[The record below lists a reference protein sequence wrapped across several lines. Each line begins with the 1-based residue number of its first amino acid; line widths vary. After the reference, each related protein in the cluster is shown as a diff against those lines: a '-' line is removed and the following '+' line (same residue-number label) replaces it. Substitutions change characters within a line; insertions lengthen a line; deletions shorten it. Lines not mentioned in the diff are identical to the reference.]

1 MKEYLLSRASTGK
14 FRFAIVEW
22 DEEWKE
28 PEHAFLITRK
38 YGQIG
43 GKVTESPKTWIEK
56 GKAGR
61 SHREQATL
69 KFNSFVKGY
78 LDKGYIKVPSDPNTY
93 SEEKCVELFGEV
105 KTNQYGVIKPQLA
118 KQADKVTNK
127 KIFDKEWLISRK
139 LDGVKALFYWDGKE
153 VHTASRGGEHYDV
166 ATTHLRKNPQLVEFF
181 KANPTII
188 LDGELFKRFKTLQQ
202 ISGAA
207 RMEKNAYDC
216 DWLEY
221 WVYDCY
227 DTANP
232 DIIAE
237 NRWKFLVG
245 NFAQAN
251 NIPIYSVVLDDYTE
265 TSIKLLFHEYVS
277 GWDNM
282 NKLHDQWVAEGFE
295 GAVITDPTKPYKP
308 GSRCNNLI
316 KIKHYQ
322 SEDFKVIG
330 YKLGLRGSEDM
341 TFTCELEDGR
351 TFEAMPCGDR
361 ATKAEYVEN
370 FETKYKGHKAECT
383 FFNYSDDKIP
393 TQSKLRIFRFDL
405 EQNDRTF

>member
-43 GKVTESPKTWIEK
+43 GKVTESPKTWIKK

-69 KFNSFVKGY
+69 QFNSFVKGY

-93 SEEKCVELFGEV
+93 SEEKCIELFGEV

-153 VHTASRGGEHYDV
+153 VHTASRGGEHYDI
-166 ATTHLRKNPQLVEFF
+166 ATTHLRENPQLIEFF

-237 NRWKFLVG
+237 DRWKFLVG

-265 TSIKLLFHEYVS
+265 APIKLLFHEYVS

-295 GAVITDPTKPYKP
+295 GAVITDPSKPYKV

-370 FETKYKGHKAECT
+370 FDTKYREHKAECT
-383 FFNYSDDKIP
+383 FFNYSDDGIP
-393 TQSKLRIFRFDL
+393 TQPKLRIFRFDL
-405 EQNDRTF
+405 ED

>member
-61 SHREQATL
+61 THREQATL
-69 KFNSFVKGY
+69 QFNSFVKGY
-78 LDKGYIKVPSDPNTY
+78 LDKGYIKVPTDPNTY
-93 SEEKCVELFGEV
+93 SEEKCTELFGEV

-166 ATTHLRKNPQLVEFF
+166 ATTHLRENPQLIEFF
-181 KANPTII
+181 NANPTII

-232 DIIAE
+232 DMIAE
-237 NRWKFLVG
+237 DRWKFLVG

-265 TSIKLLFHEYVS
+265 APIKLLFHEYVS

-295 GAVITDPTKPYKP
+295 GAVITDPNKSYKP

-341 TFTCELEDGR
+341 TFTCELKDGR

-370 FETKYKGHKAECT
+370 FETKYKNKIGECT
-383 FFNYSDDKIP
+383 FFSWSDAGLP
-393 TQSKLRIFRFDL
+393 LQPRFRIFRWDL
-405 EQNDRTF
+405 M

>member
-1 MKEYLLSRASTGK
+1 MKEYLLGKASTSK
-14 FRFAIVEW
+14 FRFVIVEW
-22 DEEWKE
+22 DENWRE
-28 PEHAFLITRK
+28 PEHAYLITRK

-43 GKVTESPKTWIEK
+43 GKVTESPKTWIKK

-61 SHREQATL
+61 THREQAIL
-69 KFNSFVKGY
+69 QFNSFVKGY
-78 LDKGYIKVPSDPNTY
+78 LDKGYIKVPVDPNTY
-93 SEEKCVELFGEV
+93 SEEQCNELFGEV

-127 KIFDKEWLISRK
+127 KIFEKEWLSSRK
-139 LDGVKALFYWDGKE
+139 LDGVKALFYWDE
-153 VHTASRGGEHYDV
+153 NEIHTASRGGEHYDV
-166 ATTHLRKNPQLVEFF
+166 ATTHLRENPQLIEFF
-181 KANPTII
+181 KANPTIV
-188 LDGELFKRFKTLQQ
+188 LDGELFRRFKTLQC

-216 DWLEY
+216 DWLQY

-232 DIIAE
+232 DMIAE
-237 NRWKFLVG
+237 DRYKFLINELNHKFGIFVYC
-245 NFAQAN
+245 NT
-251 NIPIYSVVLDDYTE
+251 DDDIIE
-265 TSIKLLFHEYVS
+265 DSIRILVHERVS

-383 FFNYSDDKIP
+383 FFNYSDDGVP
-393 TQSKLRIFRFDL
+393 TQPKMRVFRFDL
-405 EQNDRTF
+405 E